1 MSKNNKPTLWIVTEL
16 FYPDQTST
24 SYILSK
30 IADKMSQ
37 KYKVNVITTS
47 DLYQDNIETTP
58 FFIINEEIHIIRVT
72 SNKLDKNKLGQRL
85 LRMIRLTDL
94 LFNELKKRIKK
105 NDKLL
110 IPTNPAPLLLRCAKL
125 RKKFDFEFSIL
136 VHDVFPENTIPA
148 GIFSSKDSLI
158 FKYLSQIF
166 NKGYSRADKLIVL
179 GRDMRDV
186 VSNKLHKNRHPS
198 VTIIENWGDVEMIRP
213 SEEIKEKL
221 KERHQKGE
229 ITIQYAGNIGRVQ
242 GLDFFID
249 IILEAKNEKVC
260 FDLYGEGAL
269 KEILKQKVKDSSL
282 EKQIHFYGSY
292 SRNDQNEILNNADIA
307 LVTLA
312 EGMYGLGVPSKTYNI
327 LAAGKPILFIGD
339 TESEIGRLVKEEN
352 IGFVFE
358 AKEQKEIL
366 EFLSGINSTCLPEL
380 SEMGKNARLLA
391 EEKFSEDIILDK
403 FLHTI

>member
-1 MSKNNKPTLWIVTEL
+1 
-16 FYPDQTST
+16 
-24 SYILSK
+24 
-30 IADKMSQ
+30 
-37 KYKVNVITTS
+37 
-47 DLYQDNIETTP
+47 
-58 FFIINEEIHIIRVT
+58 
-72 SNKLDKNKLGQRL
+72 
-85 LRMIRLTDL
+85 
-94 LFNELKKRIKK
+94 
-105 NDKLL
+105 
-110 IPTNPAPLLLRCAKL
+110 
-125 RKKFDFEFSIL
+125 
-136 VHDVFPENTIPA
+136 
-148 GIFSSKDSLI
+148 
-158 FKYLSQIF
+158 
-166 NKGYSRADKLIVL
+166 
-179 GRDMRDV
+179 MRDV
-186 VSNKLHKNRHPS
+186 VLDKLHKNRHPS

-242 GLDFFID
+242 GLDIFID

-366 EFLSGINSTCLPEL
+366 EFLSGINSTCLTEL
-380 SEMGKNARLLA
+380 SEMGENARLLA

>member
-1 MSKNNKPTLWIVTEL
+1 MSNKIKPTLWIVTEL

-47 DLYQDNIETTP
+47 DLYQDNSETTP
-58 FFIINEEIHIIRVT
+58 YFTINEEIHIIRVT

-105 NDKLL
+105 NDQLL

-125 RKKFDFEFSIL
+125 RKKIDFEFSIL

-148 GIFSSKDSLI
+148 GLLSSKDSLI

-186 VSNKLHKNRHPS
+186 VLNKLHKNRHPS
-198 VTIIENWGDVEMIRP
+198 VTIIENWADVEMIRP
-213 SEEIKEKL
+213 SEEINEN
-221 KERHQKGE
+221 
-229 ITIQYAGNIGRVQ
+229 TIQYAGNIGRVQ

>member
-1 MSKNNKPTLWIVTEL
+1 VSNNKKPTLWIVTEL

-24 SYILSK
+24 SFILSK

-47 DLYQDNIETTP
+47 NLYQNNSEITP
-58 FFIINEEIHIIRVT
+58 FFTISEEINIIRVT

-85 LRMIRLTDL
+85 LRMIYLTDL

-110 IPTNPAPLLLRCAKL
+110 IPTNPAPLLLKCAKL
-125 RKKFDFEFSIL
+125 RKKIDFEFSIL

-148 GIFSSKDSLI
+148 GLLSSKNSLI
-158 FKYLSQIF
+158 FRYLSQIF

-179 GRDMRDV
+179 GRDMKDV

-198 VTIIENWGDVEMIRP
+198 VTIIENWGDVKMISP
-213 SEEIKEKL
+213 SDEINVKL
-221 KERHQKGE
+221 KERHQKGQ
-229 ITIQYAGNIGRVQ
+229 ISIQYAGNIGRVQ
-242 GLDFFID
+242 GLDFFTD
-249 IILEAKNEKVC
+249 IILETKNEKVC

-269 KEILKQKVKDSSL
+269 KEKLEQKVKDSAL
-282 EKQIHFYGSY
+282 DNQIHFYGSY
-292 SRNDQNEILNNADIA
+292 SRNDQNEILNNTDIA
-307 LVTLA
+307 LITLA

-339 TESEIGRLVKEEN
+339 TNSEIGRLVKEEN

-358 AKEQKEIL
+358 TKEQKEIL
-366 EFLSGINSTCLPEL
+366 DFLSGINSTCLPEL
-380 SEMGKNARLLA
+380 LEMGKKARSLA
-391 EEKFSEDIILDK
+391 EKKFSEDIILDK